1 MQGVD
6 APEKASFSRRFSKFL
21 IIGEPGKE
29 PGVTQAFHFRDHL
42 YAMVV
47 RKFHP
52 FPPLCDRERSLGRY

>member
-1 MQGVD
+1 
-6 APEKASFSRRFSKFL
+6 
-21 IIGEPGKE
+21 
-29 PGVTQAFHFRDHL
+29 VTQAFHFRDHL